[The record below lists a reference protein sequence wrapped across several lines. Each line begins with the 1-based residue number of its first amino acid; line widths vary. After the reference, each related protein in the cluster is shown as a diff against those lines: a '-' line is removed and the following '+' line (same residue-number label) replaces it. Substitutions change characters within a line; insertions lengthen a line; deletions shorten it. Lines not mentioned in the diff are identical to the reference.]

1 MLLLNCLVL
10 ESNAAK
16 HSCFDP
22 SGSEDRK
29 DSPINSESSNTWT
42 QTFEGSFSL
51 DHPLNLFW
59 SILVQKQCLE
69 TIDLSK

>member
-10 ESNAAK
+10 EPNAAK
-16 HSCFDP
+16 HSCFHP

-42 QTFEGSFSL
+42 QTVEGSFSL
-51 DHPLNLFW
+51 DHPVNLFW
-59 SILVQKQCLE
+59 APLVQKQCLE
-69 TIDLSK
+69 TTELSK